1 MQCEKQL
8 PPHLWFSVVS
18 ASLQM
23 MLEAADCSVAARR
36 NWKRHV
42 QLVPSW
48 YGPEDSEV
56 ASPSQQFGQFGACR
70 KAVAP
75 ANLG

>member
-1 MQCEKQL
+1 MRKAVAST
-8 PPHLWFSVVS
+8 SVVL

-36 NWKRHV
+36 TWKRHV

-48 YGPEDSEV
+48 NGPEDSEV